1 MNSYI
6 NKIKIELKKKNLTQ
20 KWLAE
25 KLNITSVSVN
35 SWCQNKSQPSIEKL
49 FKVAEILET
58 KPSQLIKD

>member
-1 MNSYI
+1 M

-58 KPSQLIKD
+58 KPSHLIKD

>member
-1 MNSYI
+1 M

-25 KLNITSVSVN
+25 KLNTTSVSVN